1 MKLKTLFIL
10 ASAYLT
16 LAGLGFIFIPQ
27 LFGKG
32 AVPASPSPALLEYL
46 RVFGSPLL
54 GIAVLDWTAR
64 NEQASTA
71 RNAIMLGNIIG
82 FSAIAALDIWGVF
95 HEARPAAKVFVIIHS
110 FFALSFIL
118 VGKRNWKNSSRFK

>member
-1 MKLKTLFIL
+1 MKLKILFTLA
-10 ASAYLT
+10 ASYLT
-16 LAGLGFIFIPQ
+16 LAGLGFIFAPQ
-27 LFGKG
+27 LFGTG
-32 AVPASPSPALLEYL
+32 AIPTNPSPALLEYL

-82 FSAIAALDIWGVF
+82 FSAIAALDGWGLF
-95 HEARPAAKVFVIIHS
+95 HGARPAAKVFVIIHS
-110 FFALSFIL
+110 FFAIAFI
-118 VGKRNWKNSSRFK
+118 VSAKRSR